1 MIHKFLVY
9 LGMEMFEEV
18 AQHILIYHLKNKL
31 AYQFLNFLMN
41 FAKDYDSTMAMAFV
55 ILAIDNNTGTPVTK
69 IAPRIGM
76 EPNSLSRL
84 LNSLEEKGAILR
96 KNDSNDQRKVL
107 VYLTEIG
114 EEFKNIAIQTVIE
127 VEKSITKNLS
137 KEEKKLIL
145 KMMNNISSAIKN
157 IRNNPDQF
165 KEARN
170 QIDPDLPKVI
180 SQIL

>member
-1 MIHKFLVY
+1 MIHNFLVY
-9 LGMEMFEEV
+9 LDMEMFEEL
-18 AQHILIYHLKNKL
+18 AQHILIYHLKTNWLSISKL
-31 AYQFLNFLMN
+31 FNDL
-41 FAKDYDSTMAMAFV
+41 AKEYDSTMAMAFV
-55 ILAIDNNTGTPVTK
+55 ILAIDNKTGTPVTK

>member
-18 AQHILIYHLKNKL
+18 AQHILIYHLKTNWLSISKL
-31 AYQFLNFLMN
+31 FNEL
-41 FAKDYDSTMAMAFV
+41 AKDYDSTMAMAFV

-84 LNSLEEKGAILR
+84 LNSLEKKGAILR
-96 KNDSNDQRKVL
+96 KNDSKDQRKVL
-107 VYLTEIG
+107 VYLTELG
-114 EEFKNIAIQTVIE
+114 VEYKNVAIQTVIE
-127 VEKSITKNLS
+127 VEKSITKDLS

-145 KMMNNISSAIKN
+145 KIMNNISSAVKD
-157 IRNNPDQF
+157 IRSNPDQF
-165 KEARN
+165 IEARN
-170 QIDPDLPKVI
+170 QIDPEFPKVI